1 MTCPAK
7 KINKHWPDRST
18 KEPHDGDKAICTSDI
33 RQVGDFCHHA
43 FYGTAITVESAS
55 QTATWYIWLACSILM
70 GNHKRLHKQPCKF
83 SNGLK
88 KSDGLRSDIF
98 RHFQKFS
105 DILRPAVGQLFRTTF
120 SDTSQA
126 VTQTFLDWQFSRHP
140 DCQKYVSFFQLIS
153 FAYIQTVRKCQLFS
167 VQQLDG
173 QKHVRYF

>member
-1 MTCPAK
+1 M
-7 KINKHWPDRST
+7 N
-18 KEPHDGDKAICTSDI
+18 
-33 RQVGDFCHHA
+33 
-43 FYGTAITVESAS
+43 
-55 QTATWYIWLACSILM
+55 IWHTLYTQYLCLGCIKS
-70 GNHKRLHKQPCKF
+70 HQQPCKF

-140 DCQKYVSFFQLIS
+140 DCQNYVSFFQLIS

-173 QKHVRYF
+173 QKHVSYFQFDSLVVTQNIRVFQHSSCQVSLHIRLPVILRYY